1 MTILCCTKLS
11 RTWHM
16 GLRSI
21 CLAVCVWMCSFNAH
35 SQIVYQ
41 CDFED
46 EVERNQWVLNEG
58 PRADLCANN
67 WYMGTAVNAT
77 QNGQFGMYIS
87 DTGEKPEYSGAR
99 SNVLVAARE
108 LTLPEGEYTLFF
120 DWMAKGRAASGDGI
134 WVCWVPDTTT
144 QTYSAATIR
153 PNWVDSYRLDTVF
166 NSTSIWEQGKVT
178 FTTDGKPGR
187 LAFVWTNTNTPKPV
201 QPSGCVDNIM
211 IIPKIDECEPPTD
224 FKRTMKGT
232 SMQVTWKGDADW
244 YDARVYDYGSDTWMY
259 FDSLTLKR
267 ITVDGLTEG
276 VVQIFV
282 RSHCGESGVS
292 AYEHYTPFYFLP
304 GKCVNY
310 LAIDDA
316 TQCKT
321 YIGSAT
327 SPRERVALVDSGYSA
342 MKSRHTIHYMP
353 GETDP
358 RTDNMLAT
366 KPEGALASV
375 RLGNWAVGA
384 EGEAIEYVYDVPDG
398 DAAILK
404 LKYAI
409 VLNQPATSHPEEQQS
424 SFKLDIYTSEKGKNQ
439 LRPLDGG
446 CGQATFHVGY
456 GDLTGWHAVGA
467 GEIMWKEWTE
477 VSVNLREYVGQR
489 ITVRLS
495 TADCTQGGHYSY
507 AYFTLDC
514 ESAELSGLNCG
525 EENPTTTFTAP
536 AGFNYEWYLPTN
548 PDSILSREQTFQIE
562 PMDTLTYNVDVI
574 SQTNGK
580 CYYTL
585 DACGIP
591 RYPVAKAEYKW
602 NGGEHCQNVVT
613 FYNKS
618 YIYYK
623 NIERWNQDG
632 RVDTIY
638 TNYEKVQN
646 TIWDFGDGEIVESN
660 ADSIVHV
667 YPVGAGTYK
676 PTITASI
683 SDGACAATVVVD
695 KIQLPDVSV
704 AEREVHLSKGS
715 MFNGRVYWEPYRFD
729 EIIEE
734 DGCEVLAH
742 VFIHETEFTIDTTF
756 CEGGYFQLGDQ
767 KITESGTYKSKLKSV
782 QWPEVD
788 SIVTLIL
795 NVEPSLVVEVADTV
809 VICADQE
816 NIYIPITILQG
827 QMDSLYLSFSKA
839 IVAAGFEPQY
849 AFGGDE
855 LVYVQIPDSL
865 IPGYYPATLQ
875 LGTPRCPV
883 PDKQVV
889 IQINYSSSILAQK
902 DGIIA
907 LLNDSLNGGFF
918 FSEYSWY
925 RNGELIEGAD
935 QSYLIVNDNDLGAQY
950 TAVLTRESDGLKL
963 PVCPIL
969 YDGAM
974 GVETPMLS
982 NVIVYPTIVAPGQKI
997 TINAD
1002 TEWILMDMLGRIVIP
1017 ASSDKQTMA
1026 PLQQGIYMFVFP
1038 NTHKTVRMIVK

>member
-1 MTILCCTKLS
+1 
-11 RTWHM
+11 M

-144 QTYSAATIR
+144 QTYSAAVLR
-153 PNWVDSYRLDTVF
+153 PAWVDSYRLDTVF

-321 YIGSAT
+321 YIGSAS

-375 RLGNWAVGA
+375 RLGNWDIGA

-456 GDLTGWHAVGA
+456 GDLTGWHPVGA

-525 EENPTTTFTAP
+525 EENPTTSFTAP

-646 TIWDFGDGEIVESN
+646 TIWDFGDGEIIESN
-660 ADSIVHV
+660 ADSVVHV
-667 YPVGAGTYK
+667 YPMGGGTYK

-795 NVEPSLVVEVADTV
+795 NVEPSLVIEVADTV

-855 LVYVQIPDSL
+855 LVSVQIPDSL

-875 LGTPRCPV
+875 LGTPQCPV

-950 TAVLTRESDGLKL
+950 TAVITRVSDGLKL

-974 GVETPMLS
+974 GVETPVLS

-1002 TEWILMDMLGRIVIP
+1002 TEWILMDMLGRIVRP
-1017 ASSDKQTMA
+1017 ASSDKQMMA

-1038 NTHKTVRMIVK
+1038 NTHKVVRMIVK

>member
-1 MTILCCTKLS
+1 
-11 RTWHM
+11 M

-46 EVERNQWVLNEG
+46 EAERNQWVLNEG

-67 WYMGTAVNAT
+67 WYVGTAVNAT

-87 DTGEKPEYSGAR
+87 ETGEKPEYSGTR
-99 SNVLVAARE
+99 NNVLVAARE

-120 DWMAKGRAASGDGI
+120 DWMAKGRAASGEGI

-187 LAFVWTNTNTPKPV
+187 LAFVWTNTSTPKPV

-211 IIPKIDECEPPTD
+211 IIPKIDECAPPTD

-321 YIGSAT
+321 YIGSAS

-342 MKSRHTIHYMP
+342 MESRHTIHYMP

-375 RLGNWAVGA
+375 RLGNWNTGA

-398 DAAILK
+398 DVAILK

-409 VLNQPATSHPEEQQS
+409 VLNQPAQSHPEEDQS

-495 TADCTQGGHYSY
+495 TADCTQKGHYSY

-525 EENPTTTFTAP
+525 EENPTTSFTAP

-667 YPVGAGTYK
+667 YPVGGGTYK

-1002 TEWILMDMLGRIVIP
+1002 TEWILMDMLGRIVMP
-1017 ASSDKQTMA
+1017 ASSDKQMMA